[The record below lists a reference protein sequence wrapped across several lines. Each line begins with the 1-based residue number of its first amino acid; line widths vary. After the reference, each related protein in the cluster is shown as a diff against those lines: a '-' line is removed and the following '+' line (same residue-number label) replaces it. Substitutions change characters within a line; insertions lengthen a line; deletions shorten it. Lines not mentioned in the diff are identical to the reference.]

1 MKARGRANHFT
12 LPFSAEGISTEA
24 ASRRIEPMSSHESTA
39 VVVEPQRHDSQAR
52 GGQMRIERGPDWLF
66 VRLDGDARRAAATR
80 EPALADGIWE
90 ALQENHAHRV
100 LLELDQVAVI
110 DDNLIATITSL
121 ASRIRSA
128 GGLMRLCGLSEVD
141 LRTLRARG
149 AANVAHFDSRAAAVG
164 APRQA
169 GVS

>member
-1 MKARGRANHFT
+1 
-12 LPFSAEGISTEA
+12 
-24 ASRRIEPMSSHESTA
+24 MSSLEATA
-39 VVVEPQRHDSQAR
+39 VVVGEPQCRDAQAPC
-52 GGQMRIERGPDWLF
+52 GQLRIERGPDWLF
-66 VRLDGDARRAAATR
+66 VRLEGDARRAAVTA
-80 EPALADGIWE
+80 EPTLADGIWE

-100 LLELDQVAVI
+100 LLELDQVDAI
-110 DDNLIATITSL
+110 DDDLIAAITSL
-121 ASRIRSA
+121 GSRIRSA

-149 AANVAHFDSRAAAVG
+149 GANVAHFDSRAAAVG

>member
-1 MKARGRANHFT
+1 MPSLESN
-12 LPFSAEGISTEA
+12 A
-24 ASRRIEPMSSHESTA
+24 AIA
-39 VVVEPQRHDSQAR
+39 EPQCCESQAR
-52 GGQMRIERGPDWLF
+52 CGHMQIERGPDWLF
-66 VRLDGDARRAAATR
+66 VRLESDARRAAMSP

-100 LLELDQVAVI
+100 LLELDQVAAI
-110 DDNLIATITSL
+110 DDELIATITSL

-149 AANVAHFDSRAAAVG
+149 GANVAHFDSRAAAVG

>member
-1 MKARGRANHFT
+1 MSARD
-12 LPFSAEGISTEA
+12 STFA
-24 ASRRIEPMSSHESTA
+24 VADPHST
-39 VVVEPQRHDSQAR
+39 QSQA
-52 GGQMRIERGPDWLF
+52 GHGQLHIERGPDWLF
-66 VRLDGDARRAAATR
+66 VRLDGDLCRAGQP

-100 LLELDQVAVI
+100 LLEFDRVEAI
-110 DDNLIATITSL
+110 DDDLIATITAL

-149 AANVAHFDSRAAAVG
+149 GASVAHFASRAAAVG

-169 GVS
+169 GIS

>member
-1 MKARGRANHFT
+1 MPS
-12 LPFSAEGISTEA
+12 LEA
-24 ASRRIEPMSSHESTA
+24 TT
-39 VVVEPQRHDSQAR
+39 VFGEPQRYDSQAPF
-52 GGQMRIERGPDWLF
+52 GQMRIERGPDWLF
-66 VRLDGDARRAAATR
+66 VRLEGDARRTAVSP

-100 LLELDQVAVI
+100 LLELDQIDAI
-110 DDNLIATITSL
+110 DDDLIATITSL

-149 AANVAHFDSRAAAVG
+149 GANVAHFDSRAAAVG